1 VGTYVE
7 QEVTMAGLR
16 GDDEIAKA
24 FADLQYK
31 PGSKQKRRD
40 VNPKAPRKKSYEE
53 DSWDSTPIMKRLG
66 GEEVEVFTIG
76 ALAKALEKSIIS
88 IRSWEKKGY
97 IPRAPY
103 RLRSKSLNGQK
114 VGGNR
119 VYTRVLIE
127 IAIEEFSKRGLLGT
141 ARVEWSQHED
151 LTIAIL
157 SRWKDQ
163 TANES

>member
-1 VGTYVE
+1 MGTYVE

-16 GDDEIAKA
+16 GEDEIAKA

-53 DSWDSTPIMKRLG
+53 DAWDSTPIIKRLG
-66 GEEVEVFTIG
+66 GEDVEVFTIG